1 MKLPLIAAA
10 AGLLMMTAPAPVQ
23 AQTLGLGNPI
33 ESACNRS
40 DRANNNRALCRCIGQ
55 VARNHLTRAEQRRAA
70 RFFRDPQMAQ
80 EIRMSRA
87 PGDREFWRNYR
98 AFGQAA
104 EVSCAG

>member
-10 AGLLMMTAPAPVQ
+10 AALLMMAAPAPVM
-23 AQTLGLGNPI
+23 AGPI
-33 ESACNRS
+33 ENACNRS
-40 DRANNNRALCRCIGQ
+40 DRANNNRALCRCIDQ
-55 VARNHLTRAEQRRAA
+55 VARQHLTRAEQRRAA

-80 EIRMSRA
+80 DIRMSRA

-104 EVSCAG
+104 EASCAG